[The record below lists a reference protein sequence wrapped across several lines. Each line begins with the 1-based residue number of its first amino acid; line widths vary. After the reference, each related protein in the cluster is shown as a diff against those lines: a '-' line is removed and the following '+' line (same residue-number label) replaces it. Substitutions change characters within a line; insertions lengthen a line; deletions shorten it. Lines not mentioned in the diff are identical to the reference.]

1 MHIHKKRHILL
12 VSPKTPPS
20 YWGGQWSTWFVGCR
34 AAHIP
39 LPLITVAALLPSEW
53 ELKLVDMNVER
64 LRKKDILRADAVL
77 LTGMIIQKDCM
88 AGVIKRCR
96 EAGIPVVVGGPFVS
110 TSPEAA
116 ELAGA
121 ASLVTGEA
129 EDPRLI
135 SQLVSDLESGLL
147 KPRYAASGFPDMSA
161 SPVPRFDLL
170 RLKAYTAWSLQ
181 ATRGCPNQCEF
192 CNVRQLY
199 GRRPRCKSPEQI
211 VAELC
216 AIRKTGY
223 RGSVFFVDDN
233 FIGNKRAARAILQA
247 VERWQAE
254 NGRPFQFYTEA
265 DIRLANEDEFVE
277 LMVRAGFFAVF
288 QGFESPS
295 KESLKEASKL
305 QNLRIDPVKAARKL
319 REKGLLVYGGFI
331 EGIDADGPDI
341 FDRVRQMIDDCRIAV
356 AMAGML
362 IAIPGT
368 PLEKRLKREG
378 RLLDQAGSDNFEA
391 SNIMPKGMSRL
402 DLIRGYRELL
412 TKLYGPKQYFDRAF
426 AALAEWKRQAA
437 ARVTFRE
444 CLSVP
449 LSIFWQGIVSRYRR
463 HYWRFMLRTLLRH
476 PKKLAQAFTAA
487 MYAHHFFVY
496 TRKVVIPRLC
506 EAEAKLLAAGS
517 PVSAAP

>member
-129 EDPRLI
+129 EDARLI
-135 SQLVSDLESGLL
+135 SQLVFDLESGLL

-161 SPVPRFDLL
+161 SPAPRFDLL
-170 RLKAYTAWSLQ
+170 RLKYTAWSVQ
-181 ATRGCPNQCEF
+181 ATRGCPNGCNF
-192 CNVRQLY
+192 CNVSQLY
-199 GRRPRCKSPEQI
+199 GRRPRYKSPEQI

-265 DIRLANEDEFVE
+265 DVRLANEDELVK

-295 KESLKEASKL
+295 RESLREASKL
-305 QNLRIDPVKAARKL
+305 QNLRVDPVQAVRKL
-319 REKGLLVYGGFI
+319 RKMGLLVYGGFI
-331 EGIDADGPDI
+331 VGFDSDGLDI

-368 PLEKRLKREG
+368 PLEKRLKGEG

-391 SNIMPKGMSRL
+391 SNFVPKGMSRL
-402 DLIRGYRELL
+402 DLIRGYRQLL
-412 TKLYGPKQYFDRAF
+412 TSLYGPKQYFDRAF
-426 AALAEWKRQAA
+426 AALAEWKRQAT
-437 ARVTFRE
+437 ARITMRE
-444 CLSVP
+444 CLAVP

-463 HYWRFMLRTLLRH
+463 HYWYFMLRTLLRH

-487 MYAHHFFVY
+487 IYGHHFIRY

-506 EAEAKLLAAGS
+506 EAEAKLLAASGS
-517 PVSAAP
+517 VPAAQ